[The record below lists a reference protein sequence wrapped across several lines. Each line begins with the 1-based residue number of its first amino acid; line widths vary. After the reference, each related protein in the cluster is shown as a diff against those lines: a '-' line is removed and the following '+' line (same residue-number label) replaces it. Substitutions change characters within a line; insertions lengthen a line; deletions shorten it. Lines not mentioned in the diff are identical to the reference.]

1 MGILWGKGQTDTMN
15 EKGVN
20 RARGSNRD
28 ETNTPL
34 LRRGS
39 QSRVPLKAAIV
50 GGGKACDDLLILFS
64 QERLKRLGMEI
75 IGVADPDS
83 NAPGLSRAR
92 DMGIFTT
99 DDFTGLYS
107 LPGLNLLIELT
118 GSNHVREEII
128 RTKPLQ
134 VSSIDHR
141 GARLLW
147 DLVQIE
153 TEKQLLQ
160 REAEQKLRQFLESA
174 QDIICIKDL
183 EGRYLYVNPA
193 TMHYIGIPHNEVIG
207 KTDFELFK
215 GPLARAMAAHDQDV
229 LDQRRTLFFNER
241 MIVNGQTYHF
251 HTVRFPILNDQGE
264 MVSFAIMARDMTEE
278 IELQEAVR
286 QNKEYLENVLANS
299 SDMIITTDLHGRI
312 VTFNP
317 AAEHMLGYSSN
328 EILGVSIEKVW
339 KAPEMRKQLMA
350 EVKVRGAVNNY
361 PATLI
366 AKNGE
371 KVEISLSLSQ
381 LRDSNDKVLGTVG
394 ISKDVTEENKLR
406 RQLMEQERLAAV
418 GETVAGVTHCMKNVL
433 NGLKGGAYMLN
444 VGLKRG
450 DSDLLEEGWGNVQ
463 KGIDRINRLSLDML
477 SYCRNRKPTPVP
489 TDPLQ
494 FAQETADLISES
506 AGQEGTSISCH
517 GEKGPPVDLDPDALG
532 RALLNLIANA
542 VDACREKSY
551 AEGEDPKVEV
561 SVERGKGDLRFI
573 VTDNGVGMSE
583 DTRNKLFS
591 RFFSTK
597 DGRGTGLGLCVA
609 QKIIEEH
616 GGKILVKS
624 SPGRG
629 STFTIS
635 LPSIPDQGST
645 GNISKQ

>member
-1 MGILWGKGQTDTMN
+1 MDGHTMDEN
-15 EKGVN
+15 EVKRN
-20 RARGSNRD
+20 RNSNLD
-28 ETNTPL
+28 NGAPPL
-34 LRRGS
+34 IRRGA
-39 QSRVPLKAAIV
+39 QSRVPLKAAII
-50 GGGKACDDLLILFS
+50 GGGKACDDLLVLFS
-64 QERLKRLGMEI
+64 QERLKRLDMEI
-75 IGVADPDS
+75 VGVADPDP

-193 TMHYIGIPHNEVIG
+193 TMHYIGIPRNKVIG
-207 KTDFELFK
+207 KTDAEIFK
-215 GPLARAMAAHDQDV
+215 GPLAKAMAAHDQDV
-229 LDQRRTLFFNER
+229 LDQQRTLFFNEK
-241 MIVNGQTYHF
+241 MTVNGQTYHF

-264 MVSFAIMARDMTEE
+264 IISFAVMARDMTEE
-278 IELQEAVR
+278 IELQEEVR
-286 QNKEYLENVLANS
+286 QNKEYLENILVNS
-299 SDMIITTDLHGRI
+299 SDMIITTNLQDRI

-317 AAEHMLGYSSN
+317 AGEHMLGYRRE
-328 EILGVSIEKVW
+328 EILDVGIEKLWEV
-339 KAPEMRKQLMA
+339 PESRQQLMA
-350 EVKVRGAVNNY
+350 EVKARGAVNNY

-366 AKNGE
+366 AKDGD
-371 KVEISLSLSQ
+371 KVEVSLSLSR
-381 LRDSNDKVLGTVG
+381 LKNSDGRVLGTVG
-394 ISKDVTEENKLR
+394 ISKDVTEENRLR
-406 RQLMEQERLAAV
+406 WQLMEQERLAAV
-418 GETVAGVTHCMKNVL
+418 GETVAGITHCMKNVL
-433 NGLKGGAYMLN
+433 NGLKGGSYMLN
-444 VGLKRG
+444 VGLKRN
-450 DSDLLEEGWGNVQ
+450 DAKLLEEGWANVQ
-463 KGIDRINRLSLDML
+463 KGIERISSLSLDML

-494 FAQETADLISES
+494 FARETADLISKS

-517 GEKGPPVDLDPDALG
+517 GEKGPPVELDPDAMG
-532 RALLNLIANA
+532 RALLNLITNA

-551 AEGEDPKVEV
+551 AEGEAPEVEM
-561 SVERGKGDLRFI
+561 SVKRGEGDLRFI
-573 VTDNGVGMSE
+573 VADNGVGMSE

-597 DGRGTGLGLCVA
+597 DGRGTGLGLCVT

-616 GGKILVKS
+616 GGKIGVES
-624 SPGRG
+624 SPKRG

-635 LPSIPDQGST
+635 LPDIPVQDST

>member
-1 MGILWGKGQTDTMN
+1 MD

-20 RARGSNRD
+20 SARGSNRD
-28 ETNTPL
+28 ETYIPL

-39 QSRVPLKAAIV
+39 QSRVPLKAAII

-64 QERLKRLGMEI
+64 QERLKRLDMEI

-153 TEKQLLQ
+153 TEKQVLQ
-160 REAEQKLRQFLESA
+160 QKADQKLRQFLESA

-183 EGRYLYVNPA
+183 KGRYLYVNPA
-193 TMHYIGIPHNEVIG
+193 TMHYMRIPRDQVIG
-207 KTDFELFK
+207 KTDSEIFR
-215 GPLARAMAAHDQDV
+215 GPLAKAMAAHDQEV
-229 LDQRRTLFFNER
+229 LDKGRTLFFNEK
-241 MIVNGQTYHF
+241 MTVNGQTYHF

-264 MVSFAIMARDMTEE
+264 MVSLAIMARDMTEE
-278 IELQEAVR
+278 VELQEEVR
-286 QNKEYLENVLANS
+286 QHKEYLENILANS
-299 SDMIITTDLHGRI
+299 SDMIITTDLRGHI

-317 AAEHMLGYSSN
+317 AGEHMLGYSRE
-328 EILGVSIEKVW
+328 EILGVGIEKVW

-350 EVKVRGAVNNY
+350 RVKARGAVSNY

-366 AKNGE
+366 AKNGD
-371 KVEISLSLSQ
+371 KVEVSLSLSQ
-381 LRDSNDKVLGTVG
+381 LRDSDGNILGTVG
-394 ISKDVTEENKLR
+394 ISKDVTEENRLR

-433 NGLKGGAYMLN
+433 NGLKGGSYMLN
-444 VGLKRG
+444 VGLKRN
-450 DSDLLEEGWGNVQ
+450 DSKLVEEGWGNVQ
-463 KGIDRINRLSLDML
+463 KGIGRIHRLSLDML

-494 FAQETADLISES
+494 FAQETADLISKSTE
-506 AGQEGTSISCH
+506 QEGISISCH
-517 GEKGPPVDLDPDALG
+517 GEKGSPVELDPDPMG
-532 RALLNLIANA
+532 RALLNIIANA

-551 AEGEDPKVEV
+551 AEGEAPKVEV
-561 SVERGKGDLRFI
+561 SVKRGKGDLRFI
-573 VTDNGVGMSE
+573 VADNGVGMSE

-597 DGRGTGLGLCVA
+597 EGRGTGLGLCVTE
-609 QKIIEEH
+609 KIIEEH
-616 GGKILVKS
+616 GGKILVES

-629 STFTIS
+629 STFTIR
-635 LPSIPDQGST
+635 LPDIPVQGST
-645 GNISKQ
+645 CNVSKQC

>member
-1 MGILWGKGQTDTMN
+1 MD

-20 RARGSNRD
+20 SARGSNRD
-28 ETNTPL
+28 ETYIPL

-39 QSRVPLKAAIV
+39 QSRVPLKAAII

-64 QERLKRLGMEI
+64 QERLKRLDMEI

-153 TEKQLLQ
+153 TEKQVLQ
-160 REAEQKLRQFLESA
+160 QKADQKLRQFLESA

-183 EGRYLYVNPA
+183 KGRYLYVNPA
-193 TMHYIGIPHNEVIG
+193 TMHYMRIPRDQVIG
-207 KTDFELFK
+207 KTDSEIFR
-215 GPLARAMAAHDQDV
+215 GPLAKAMAAHDQEV
-229 LDQRRTLFFNER
+229 LDKGRTLFFNEK
-241 MIVNGQTYHF
+241 MTVNGQTYHF

-264 MVSFAIMARDMTEE
+264 MVSLAIMARDMTEE
-278 IELQEAVR
+278 VELQEEVR
-286 QNKEYLENVLANS
+286 QHKEYLENILANS
-299 SDMIITTDLHGRI
+299 SDMIITTDLRGHI

-317 AAEHMLGYSSN
+317 AGEHMLGYSRE
-328 EILGVSIEKVW
+328 EILGVGIEKVW

-350 EVKVRGAVNNY
+350 RVKARGAVSNY

-366 AKNGE
+366 AKNGD
-371 KVEISLSLSQ
+371 KVEVSLSLSQ
-381 LRDSNDKVLGTVG
+381 LRDSDGNILGTVG
-394 ISKDVTEENKLR
+394 ISKDVTEENRLR

-433 NGLKGGAYMLN
+433 NGLKGGSYMLN
-444 VGLKRG
+444 VGLKRN
-450 DSDLLEEGWGNVQ
+450 DSKLVEEGWGNVQ
-463 KGIDRINRLSLDML
+463 KGIGRIHRLSLDML

-494 FAQETADLISES
+494 FAQETADLISKSTE
-506 AGQEGTSISCH
+506 QEGISISCH
-517 GEKGPPVDLDPDALG
+517 GEKGSPVELDPDAMG
-532 RALLNLIANA
+532 RALLNIIANA

-551 AEGEDPKVEV
+551 AEGEAPKVEV
-561 SVERGKGDLRFI
+561 SVKRGKGDLRFI
-573 VTDNGVGMSE
+573 VADNGVGMSE

-597 DGRGTGLGLCVA
+597 EGRGTGLGLCVTE
-609 QKIIEEH
+609 KIIEEH
-616 GGKILVKS
+616 GGKILVES

-629 STFTIS
+629 STFTIR
-635 LPSIPDQGST
+635 LPDIPVQGST
-645 GNISKQ
+645 CNVSKQC

>member
-1 MGILWGKGQTDTMN
+1 MDEN
-15 EKGVN
+15 EVN
-20 RARGSNRD
+20 RNRD
-28 ETNTPL
+28 SNLANNAPSL
-34 LRRGS
+34 IRRGA
-39 QSRVPLKAAIV
+39 QFRVPLKAAII

-64 QERLKRLGMEI
+64 QERLKRLDMEI
-75 IGVADPDS
+75 VGVADPDPD
-83 NAPGLSRAR
+83 APGLSRAR
-92 DMGIFTT
+92 NMGIFTT

-153 TEKQLLQ
+153 TEKQVLQ

-193 TMHYIGIPHNEVIG
+193 TMHYIGIPRDEVIG
-207 KTDFELFK
+207 KTDADIFK
-215 GPLARAMAAHDQDV
+215 GPLAKAMAAHDQDV
-229 LDQRRTLFFNER
+229 LDQRRTLFFNEK
-241 MIVNGQTYHF
+241 MLVNGQTYHF
-251 HTVRFPILNDQGE
+251 HTVRFPILNDQGD
-264 MVSFAIMARDMTEE
+264 MISFAIMARDMTEE

-286 QNKEYLENVLANS
+286 QNKEYLENILANS
-299 SDMIITTDLHGRI
+299 SDMIITTNLQGHI

-317 AAEHMLGYSSN
+317 AGEHMLGYSR
-328 EILGVSIEKVW
+328 EELLGVGIEKLWENPASRQQV
-339 KAPEMRKQLMA
+339 MA
-350 EVKVRGAVNNY
+350 EVKARGAVNNY

-366 AKNGE
+366 AKDGD
-371 KVEISLSLSQ
+371 KVEVSLSLSQ
-381 LRDSNDKVLGTVG
+381 LKDSDGNVLGTVG
-394 ISKDVTEENKLR
+394 ISKDVTEENRLR
-406 RQLMEQERLAAV
+406 LQLMEQERLAAV

-433 NGLKGGAYMLN
+433 NGLKGGAYLLN
-444 VGLKRG
+444 VGLKRE
-450 DSDLLEEGWGNVQ
+450 DSGLVEEGWGNVQ
-463 KGIDRINRLSLDML
+463 KGIERINRLSLDML

-494 FAQETADLISES
+494 FAQETADLVSKS
-506 AGQEGTSISCH
+506 AAQEGTTISCH
-517 GEKGPPVDLDPDALG
+517 GEKGPPVEFDPDAVG
-532 RALLNLIANA
+532 RALLNLITNA

-551 AEGEDPKVEV
+551 PKGVTPKVDV
-561 SVERGKGDLRFI
+561 WVKRGNNDLRFI
-573 VTDNGVGMSE
+573 ITDNGVGMSE
-583 DTRNKLFS
+583 DIRNKLFS

-597 DGRGTGLGLCVA
+597 DGRGTGLGLCVTE
-609 QKIIEEH
+609 KIVTEH
-616 GGKILVKS
+616 GGHISVQS

-629 STFTIS
+629 TTFTIS
-635 LPSIPDQGST
+635 LPDIPAQGST